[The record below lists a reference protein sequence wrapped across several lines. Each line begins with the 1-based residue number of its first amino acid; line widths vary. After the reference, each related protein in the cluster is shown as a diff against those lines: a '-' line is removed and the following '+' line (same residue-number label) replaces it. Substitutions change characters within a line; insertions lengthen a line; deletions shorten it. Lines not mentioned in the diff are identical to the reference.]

1 MNDKQKNNPFLTP
14 EMKNLIDS
22 LNKITDSY
30 SGYFQTIFHSDLMNY
45 QIAQLQEEIVK
56 PYRQI
61 FQLYT
66 PTMVASLTESFSKMS
81 EFMTATIRENITT
94 GVYNNLNESLK
105 QSLSLLELQK
115 QFLNLP
121 PELHFHSDLSNY
133 SKDLGGRRIIK
144 KEIVDDTTVK
154 TYELPDSVYIPIG
167 NNRIKMPTSFLLA
180 LIDLIINT
188 ILTISIAIAQ
198 SNSSQAEQIKQVQIE
213 ESQLELQQ
221 AQNEMLQQLLHDIDT
236 SSSSEAE
243 TIKELKETV
252 EELNKQYSQTQDTCS
267 PVEAGNDNSESTEDT
282 DIQK

>member
-1 MNDKQKNNPFLTP
+1 MTNKNNPFLTP
-14 EMKNLIDS
+14 EMRNLIDS

-56 PYRQI
+56 PYRQL
-61 FQLYT
+61 FRLYT
-66 PTMVASLTESFSKMS
+66 PSMVASFTESLSKMS
-81 EFMTATIRENITT
+81 DIMTTTIRENITT

-133 SKDLGGRRIIK
+133 SEDLGGLP
-144 KEIVDDTTVK
+144 EDDFVIVDDTTVK

-180 LIDLIINT
+180 LIDLIIST

-198 SNSSQAEQIKQVQIE
+198 SNSSRTEQINQMQIE
-213 ESQLELQQ
+213 ESQLELQR
-221 AQNEMLQQLLHDIDT
+221 AQNEMLQQLLHNIDT

-243 TIKELKETV
+243 TIKELKKTV
-252 EELNKQYSQTQDTCS
+252 EELNKQCSPTQDTCS
-267 PVEAGNDNSESTEDT
+267 PVEADNDNSESTEDT
-282 DIQK
+282 DIQE

>member
-14 EMKNLIDS
+14 EMRNLIDS

-56 PYRQI
+56 PYRQL
-61 FQLYT
+61 FRLYT
-66 PTMVASLTESFSKMS
+66 PTMVASLTESLSKMS
-81 EFMTATIRENITT
+81 EIMTATVRENITT

-133 SKDLGGRRIIK
+133 SEDLGGLP
-144 KEIVDDTTVK
+144 EDDFVIVDDTTVK

-180 LIDLIINT
+180 LIDLIIST

-198 SNSSQAEQIKQVQIE
+198 SNSSRTEQINQMQIE
-213 ESQLELQQ
+213 ESQLELQR
-221 AQNEMLQQLLHDIDT
+221 AQNEMLQQLLHNIDT

-243 TIKELKETV
+243 IIKELKKTV
-252 EELNKQYSQTQDTCS
+252 EELNKQCSPTQDTCS
-267 PVEAGNDNSESTEDT
+267 PVETDNDNSESTEDT
-282 DIQK
+282 DIQE

>member
-56 PYRQI
+56 PYRQL
-61 FQLYT
+61 FRLYT
-66 PTMVASLTESFSKMS
+66 PTMVASLTESLSKMS
-81 EFMTATIRENITT
+81 EIMTATVRENITT

-105 QSLSLLELQK
+105 QSLSLLELQN
-115 QFLNLP
+115 QFLSVP
-121 PELHFHSDLSNY
+121 PELLFHSDFSNY
-133 SKDLGGRRIIK
+133 SKDLGGLS
-144 KEIVDDTTVK
+144 EDDFVIVDDTTVK

-167 NNRIKMPTSFLLA
+167 NSRIKMPTAFLLE
-180 LIDLIINT
+180 LIGFIVTT
-188 ILTISIAIAQ
+188 ILSISIAIAQ
-198 SNSSQAEQIKQVQIE
+198 SASSKEDQNDLIRIE
-213 ESQLELQQ
+213 ESQLELQRS
-221 AQNEMLQQLLHDIDT
+221 QNEMLQQLLHNIDA
-236 SSSSEAE
+236 SSSSKAE

-267 PVEAGNDNSESTEDT
+267 PVEEDTDNSKSTEDT
-282 DIQK
+282 DTQK

>member
-1 MNDKQKNNPFLTP
+1 MKSDQKNNPFLNP
-14 EMKNLIDS
+14 ELQNLQNS
-22 LNKITDSY
+22 LNQIKRAY
-30 SGYFQTIFHSDLMNY
+30 SGYS
-45 QIAQLQEEIVK
+45 QIILPPDSLSSRIHQLQEEIVK

-81 EFMTATIRENITT
+81 EIMTATIRENITT
-94 GVYNNLNESLK
+94 GVYNNLNESL
-105 QSLSLLELQK
+105 SLSLLELQK

-133 SKDLGGRRIIK
+133 SEDLGGLP
-144 KEIVDDTTVK
+144 EDDFVIVDDTTVK

-180 LIDLIINT
+180 LIDLIIST

-198 SNSSQAEQIKQVQIE
+198 SNSSQTEQINQMQIE
-213 ESQLELQQ
+213 ESQLELQR

-243 TIKELKETV
+243 TIKELKK
-252 EELNKQYSQTQDTCS
+252 LSKS
-267 PVEAGNDNSESTEDT
+267 
-282 DIQK
+282 

>member
-56 PYRQI
+56 PYRQL
-61 FQLYT
+61 FRLYT
-66 PTMVASLTESFSKMS
+66 PSMVASFTESLSKMS
-81 EFMTATIRENITT
+81 DIITTTIRENITI

-105 QSLSLLELQK
+105 QSLSLLKLQT
-115 QFLNLP
+115 QFLNVT

-133 SKDLGGRRIIK
+133 SEDLGGLP
-144 KEIVDDTTVK
+144 EDDFVIVDDTTVK

-180 LIDLIINT
+180 LIDLIIST

-198 SNSSQAEQIKQVQIE
+198 SNSSRTEQINQMQIE
-213 ESQLELQQ
+213 ESQLELQR
-221 AQNEMLQQLLHDIDT
+221 AQNEMLQQLLHNIDT

-243 TIKELKETV
+243 TIKELKKTV
-252 EELNKQYSQTQDTCS
+252 EELNKQCSPTQDTCS

-282 DIQK
+282 DIQE

>member
-14 EMKNLIDS
+14 EMRNLIDS

-45 QIAQLQEEIVK
+45 QIAQLQEETAK
-56 PYRQI
+56 PYRQL
-61 FQLYT
+61 FRLYT
-66 PTMVASLTESFSKMS
+66 PSMVASFTESLSKMS
-81 EFMTATIRENITT
+81 DIMTTTIRENITT

-133 SKDLGGRRIIK
+133 SEDLGGLP
-144 KEIVDDTTVK
+144 EDDFVIVDDTTVK

-180 LIDLIINT
+180 LIDLIIST

-198 SNSSQAEQIKQVQIE
+198 SNSSRTEQINQMQIE
-213 ESQLELQQ
+213 ESQLELQR
-221 AQNEMLQQLLHDIDT
+221 AQNEMLQQLLHNIDT

-243 TIKELKETV
+243 TIKELKKTV
-252 EELNKQYSQTQDTCS
+252 EELNKQCSPTQDTCS
-267 PVEAGNDNSESTEDT
+267 PVEADNDNSESTEDT
-282 DIQK
+282 DIQE

>member
-30 SGYFQTIFHSDLMNY
+30 SGYFQTIFHSDLINY

-56 PYRQI
+56 PYRQL
-61 FQLYT
+61 FRLYT
-66 PTMVASLTESFSKMS
+66 PSMVASFTESLSKMS
-81 EFMTATIRENITT
+81 DIITTTIRENITI

-133 SKDLGGRRIIK
+133 SEDLGGLP
-144 KEIVDDTTVK
+144 EDDFVIVDDTTVK
-154 TYELPDSVYIPIG
+154 TYELPNSVYIPIG

-180 LIDLIINT
+180 LIDLIIST

-198 SNSSQAEQIKQVQIE
+198 SNSSRTEQINQMQIE
-213 ESQLELQQ
+213 ESQLELQR
-221 AQNEMLQQLLHDIDT
+221 AQNEMLQQLLHNIDT

-243 TIKELKETV
+243 TIKELKKTV
-252 EELNKQYSQTQDTCS
+252 EELNKQCSPTQDTCS

-282 DIQK
+282 DIQE

>member
-14 EMKNLIDS
+14 EMRNLIDS

-56 PYRQI
+56 PYRQL
-61 FQLYT
+61 FRLYT
-66 PTMVASLTESFSKMS
+66 PSMVASFTESLSKMS
-81 EFMTATIRENITT
+81 DIMTTTIRENITT

-133 SKDLGGRRIIK
+133 SEDLGGLP
-144 KEIVDDTTVK
+144 EDDFVIVDDTTVK

-180 LIDLIINT
+180 LIDLIIST

-198 SNSSQAEQIKQVQIE
+198 SNSSRTEQINQMQIE
-213 ESQLELQQ
+213 ESQLELQR
-221 AQNEMLQQLLHDIDT
+221 AQNEMLQQLLHNIDT
-236 SSSSEAE
+236 SSSSETE
-243 TIKELKETV
+243 TIKELKKTV
-252 EELNKQYSQTQDTCS
+252 EELNKQCSPTQDTCS
-267 PVEAGNDNSESTEDT
+267 PVEADNDNSESTEDT
-282 DIQK
+282 DIQE

>member
-14 EMKNLIDS
+14 EMRNLIDS

-56 PYRQI
+56 PYRQL
-61 FQLYT
+61 FRLYT
-66 PTMVASLTESFSKMS
+66 PSMVASFTESLSKMS
-81 EFMTATIRENITT
+81 EIMTTTIRENITT

-105 QSLSLLELQK
+105 QSLSPLELQK

-133 SKDLGGRRIIK
+133 SEDLGGLP
-144 KEIVDDTTVK
+144 EDDFVIVDDTTVK

-180 LIDLIINT
+180 LIDLIIST

-198 SNSSQAEQIKQVQIE
+198 SNSSRTEQINQMQIE
-213 ESQLELQQ
+213 ESQLELQR
-221 AQNEMLQQLLHDIDT
+221 AQNEMLQQLLHNIDT

-243 TIKELKETV
+243 TIKELKKTV
-252 EELNKQYSQTQDTCS
+252 EELNKQCSPTQDTCS
-267 PVEAGNDNSESTEDT
+267 PVEADNDNSESTEDT
-282 DIQK
+282 DIQE

>member
-1 MNDKQKNNPFLTP
+1 MTNKKNNPFLTP

-56 PYRQI
+56 PYRQL
-61 FQLYT
+61 FRLYT
-66 PTMVASLTESFSKMS
+66 RTMVASLTESLSKMS
-81 EFMTATIRENITT
+81 EIMTATIQKNITT

-105 QSLSLLELQK
+105 HSLSRLELQK
-115 QFLNLP
+115 QFFNVS
-121 PELHFHSDLSNY
+121 PELHFHSNLSDFPEN
-133 SKDLGGRRIIK
+133 LGGLP
-144 KEIVDDTTVK
+144 EDDFVIVDETAVK

-167 NNRIKMPTSFLLA
+167 NSRIKMPTSLLLS
-180 LIDLIINT
+180 LIGMIIST
-188 ILTISIAIAQ
+188 VLTISIAIAQ
-198 SNSSQAEQIKQVQIE
+198 SASSKEYQNNLIRIE
-213 ESQLELQQ
+213 EAQLELQH

-267 PVEAGNDNSESTEDT
+267 PVEAGNDNPESTEDT

>member
-45 QIAQLQEEIVK
+45 QITQLQEEIVK
-56 PYRQI
+56 PYRQL
-61 FQLYT
+61 FRLYT

-81 EFMTATIRENITT
+81 EIMTATIRENITT

-133 SKDLGGRRIIK
+133 SEDLGGLP
-144 KEIVDDTTVK
+144 EDDFVIVDDTTVK

-180 LIDLIINT
+180 LIDLIIST

-198 SNSSQAEQIKQVQIE
+198 SNSSRTEQINQMQIE
-213 ESQLELQQ
+213 ESQLELQR
-221 AQNEMLQQLLHDIDT
+221 AQNEMLQQLLHNIDT

-243 TIKELKETV
+243 TIKELKKTV
-252 EELNKQYSQTQDTCS
+252 EELNKQCSPTQDTCS
-267 PVEAGNDNSESTEDT
+267 PVEADNDNSESTEDT
-282 DIQK
+282 DIQE

>member
-56 PYRQI
+56 PYRQL
-61 FQLYT
+61 FRLYT
-66 PTMVASLTESFSKMS
+66 PSMVASFTESLSKMS
-81 EFMTATIRENITT
+81 DIMTTTIRENITT

-115 QFLNLP
+115 QFLNLS

-133 SKDLGGRRIIK
+133 SEDLGGLS
-144 KEIVDDTTVK
+144 EDDFVIVDDTTVK

-180 LIDLIINT
+180 LIDLIIST

-198 SNSSQAEQIKQVQIE
+198 SNSSRTEQINQMQIE
-213 ESQLELQQ
+213 ESQLELQR
-221 AQNEMLQQLLHDIDT
+221 AQNEMLQQLLHNIDT

-243 TIKELKETV
+243 TIKELKKTV
-252 EELNKQYSQTQDTCS
+252 EELNKQCSPTQDTCS
-267 PVEAGNDNSESTEDT
+267 PVEADNDNSESTEDT
-282 DIQK
+282 DIQE

>member
-1 MNDKQKNNPFLTP
+1 MTNKKNNPFLTP

-56 PYRQI
+56 PYRQL
-61 FQLYT
+61 FRLYT
-66 PTMVASLTESFSKMS
+66 PTMVASLTESLSKMS
-81 EFMTATIRENITT
+81 EIMTATVRENITT

-105 QSLSLLELQK
+105 QSLSLLELQN
-115 QFLNLP
+115 QFLSVP
-121 PELHFHSDLSNY
+121 PELLFHSDLSNY
-133 SKDLGGRRIIK
+133 SEDLGGLP
-144 KEIVDDTTVK
+144 EDDFVIVDDTTVK

-180 LIDLIINT
+180 LIDLIIST

-198 SNSSQAEQIKQVQIE
+198 SNSSRTEQINQMQIE
-213 ESQLELQQ
+213 ESQLELQR
-221 AQNEMLQQLLHDIDT
+221 AQNEMLQQLLHNIDT

-243 TIKELKETV
+243 TIKELKKTV
-252 EELNKQYSQTQDTCS
+252 EELNKQCSPTQDTCS
-267 PVEAGNDNSESTEDT
+267 PVEADNDNSESTEDT
-282 DIQK
+282 DIQE

>member
-1 MNDKQKNNPFLTP
+1 MGNKRKNNPFLSP
-14 EMKNLIDS
+14 ELQNLQDTINRIS
-22 LNKITDSY
+22 HMY
-30 SGYFQTIFHSDLMNY
+30 SGHLQDIFSSSMN
-45 QIAQLQEEIVK
+45 AQLHQLQVDFLL
-56 PYRQI
+56 PYARI
-61 FQLYT
+61 IDAYT
-66 PTMVASLTESFSKMS
+66 PTMVASLTDSLSKMS
-81 EFMTATIRENITT
+81 EIMTATVRENITT

-105 QSLSLLELQK
+105 QSLSLLELQN
-115 QFLNLP
+115 QFLSVP
-121 PELHFHSDLSNY
+121 PELLFHSGRADRPE
-133 SKDLGGRRIIK
+133 DLGGLP
-144 KEIVDDTTVK
+144 EDDFVIVDETAAK
-154 TYELPDSVYIPIG
+154 TYELPDSVYIPVG
-167 NNRIKMPTSFLLA
+167 NSRIKMSTSFLLA

>member
-14 EMKNLIDS
+14 EMRNLIDS

-56 PYRQI
+56 PYRQL
-61 FQLYT
+61 FRLYT
-66 PTMVASLTESFSKMS
+66 PSMVASFTESLSKMS
-81 EFMTATIRENITT
+81 DIMTTTIRENITI

-133 SKDLGGRRIIK
+133 SEDLGGLP
-144 KEIVDDTTVK
+144 EDDFVIVDDTTVK

-180 LIDLIINT
+180 LIDLIIST

-198 SNSSQAEQIKQVQIE
+198 SNSSRTEQINQMQIE
-213 ESQLELQQ
+213 ESQLELQR
-221 AQNEMLQQLLHDIDT
+221 AQNEMLQQLLHNIDT

-243 TIKELKETV
+243 TIKELKKTV
-252 EELNKQYSQTQDTCS
+252 EELNKQCSPTQDTCS
-267 PVEAGNDNSESTEDT
+267 PVEADNDNSESTEDT
-282 DIQK
+282 DIQE

>member
-1 MNDKQKNNPFLTP
+1 MTNKKNNPFLTP
-14 EMKNLIDS
+14 EMRNLIDS

-56 PYRQI
+56 PYRQL
-61 FQLYT
+61 FRLYT
-66 PTMVASLTESFSKMS
+66 PSMVASFTESLSKMS
-81 EFMTATIRENITT
+81 DIMTTTIRENITT

-133 SKDLGGRRIIK
+133 SEDLGGLP
-144 KEIVDDTTVK
+144 EDDFVIVDDTTVK

-180 LIDLIINT
+180 LIDLIIST

-198 SNSSQAEQIKQVQIE
+198 SNSSRTEQINQMQIE
-213 ESQLELQQ
+213 ESQLELQR
-221 AQNEMLQQLLHDIDT
+221 AQNEMLQQLLHNIDT

-243 TIKELKETV
+243 TIKELKKTV
-252 EELNKQYSQTQDTCS
+252 EELNKQCSPTQDTCS
-267 PVEAGNDNSESTEDT
+267 PVEADNDNSESTEDT
-282 DIQK
+282 DIQE

>member
-1 MNDKQKNNPFLTP
+1 MTNKKNNPFLTP

-81 EFMTATIRENITT
+81 EIMTATIRENITT

-105 QSLSLLELQK
+105 QSLSLLELQN
-115 QFLNLP
+115 QFLSVP
-121 PELHFHSDLSNY
+121 PELLFHSDFSNY
-133 SKDLGGRRIIK
+133 SKDLGGLS
-144 KEIVDDTTVK
+144 EDDFVIVDDTTVK

-180 LIDLIINT
+180 LIDLIIST

-198 SNSSQAEQIKQVQIE
+198 SNSSRTEQINQMQIE
-213 ESQLELQQ
+213 ESQLELQR
-221 AQNEMLQQLLHDIDT
+221 AQNEMLQQLLHNIDT

-243 TIKELKETV
+243 TIKELKKTV
-252 EELNKQYSQTQDTCS
+252 EELNKQCSPTQDTCS
-267 PVEAGNDNSESTEDT
+267 PVEADNDNSESTEDT
-282 DIQK
+282 DIQE

>member
-14 EMKNLIDS
+14 EMKDLIDS

-56 PYRQI
+56 PYRQL
-61 FQLYT
+61 FRLYT
-66 PTMVASLTESFSKMS
+66 PTMVASLTESLSKMS
-81 EFMTATIRENITT
+81 EIMTATVRENITT

-105 QSLSLLELQK
+105 QSLSLLELQN
-115 QFLNLP
+115 QFLSVP
-121 PELHFHSDLSNY
+121 PELLFHSDFSNY
-133 SKDLGGRRIIK
+133 PKDLGGLS
-144 KEIVDDTTVK
+144 EDDFAIVDDTTVK

-180 LIDLIINT
+180 LIDLIIST

-198 SNSSQAEQIKQVQIE
+198 SNSSQSDQIKQVQIE
-213 ESQLELQQ
+213 ESQLELQR
-221 AQNEMLQQLLHDIDT
+221 AKNEMLQQLLHNIDT

-243 TIKELKETV
+243 TIKELKKTV
-252 EELNKQYSQTQDTCS
+252 EELNKQCSPTQDTCS
-267 PVEAGNDNSESTEDT
+267 PVEADNDNSESTEDT
-282 DIQK
+282 DIQE

>member
-56 PYRQI
+56 PYRQL
-61 FQLYT
+61 FRLYT
-66 PTMVASLTESFSKMS
+66 PTMVASFTESLSKMS
-81 EFMTATIRENITT
+81 DIITTTIRENITI

-121 PELHFHSDLSNY
+121 PELHSHSDLSNY
-133 SKDLGGRRIIK
+133 SEDLGGLP
-144 KEIVDDTTVK
+144 EDDFVIVDDTTVK
-154 TYELPDSVYIPIG
+154 TYKLPDSVYIPIG

-180 LIDLIINT
+180 LIDLIIST

-198 SNSSQAEQIKQVQIE
+198 SNSSQSDQIKQVQIE
-213 ESQLELQQ
+213 ESQLELQR
-221 AQNEMLQQLLHDIDT
+221 AQNEMLQQLLHNIDT

-243 TIKELKETV
+243 TIKELKKTV
-252 EELNKQYSQTQDTCS
+252 EELNKQCSPTQDTCS

>member
-14 EMKNLIDS
+14 EMRNLIDS

-30 SGYFQTIFHSDLMNY
+30 SEYFQTIFHSDLMNY

-56 PYRQI
+56 PYRQL
-61 FQLYT
+61 FRLYT
-66 PTMVASLTESFSKMS
+66 PSMVASFTESLSKMS
-81 EFMTATIRENITT
+81 EIMTTTIRENITT

-105 QSLSLLELQK
+105 QSLSPLELQK

-133 SKDLGGRRIIK
+133 SEDLGGLP
-144 KEIVDDTTVK
+144 EDDFVIVDDTTVK

-180 LIDLIINT
+180 LIDLIIST

-198 SNSSQAEQIKQVQIE
+198 SNSSRTEQINQMQIE
-213 ESQLELQQ
+213 ESQLELQR
-221 AQNEMLQQLLHDIDT
+221 AQNEMLQQLLHNIDT

-243 TIKELKETV
+243 TIKELKKTV
-252 EELNKQYSQTQDTCS
+252 EELNKQCSPTQDTCS
-267 PVEAGNDNSESTEDT
+267 PVEADNDNSESTEDT
-282 DIQK
+282 DIQE

>member
-14 EMKNLIDS
+14 EMRNLIDS

-45 QIAQLQEEIVK
+45 QIAQLQEEIAK
-56 PYRQI
+56 PYRQL
-61 FQLYT
+61 FRLYT
-66 PTMVASLTESFSKMS
+66 PSMVASFTESLPKMS
-81 EFMTATIRENITT
+81 DIMTTTIRENITT

-133 SKDLGGRRIIK
+133 SEDLGGLP
-144 KEIVDDTTVK
+144 EDDFVIVDDTTVK

-180 LIDLIINT
+180 LIDLIIST

-198 SNSSQAEQIKQVQIE
+198 SNSSRTEQINQMQIE
-213 ESQLELQQ
+213 ESQLELQR
-221 AQNEMLQQLLHDIDT
+221 AQNEMLQQLLHNIDT

-243 TIKELKETV
+243 TIKELKKTV
-252 EELNKQYSQTQDTCS
+252 EELNKQCSPTQDTCS
-267 PVEAGNDNSESTEDT
+267 PVEADNDNSESTEDT
-282 DIQK
+282 DIQE

>member
-1 MNDKQKNNPFLTP
+1 MNDKQKNNPFLTT
-14 EMKNLIDS
+14 ETRNLIDS

-56 PYRQI
+56 PYRQL
-61 FQLYT
+61 FRLYT
-66 PTMVASLTESFSKMS
+66 PSMVASFTESLSKMS
-81 EFMTATIRENITT
+81 DIMTTTIRENITT

-133 SKDLGGRRIIK
+133 SEDLGGLP
-144 KEIVDDTTVK
+144 EDDFVIVDDTTVK

-180 LIDLIINT
+180 LIDLIIST

-198 SNSSQAEQIKQVQIE
+198 SNSSRTEQINQMQIE
-213 ESQLELQQ
+213 ESRLELQR
-221 AQNEMLQQLLHDIDT
+221 AQNEMLQQLLHNIDT

-243 TIKELKETV
+243 TIKELKKTV
-252 EELNKQYSQTQDTCS
+252 EELNKQCSPTQDTCS
-267 PVEAGNDNSESTEDT
+267 PVEADNDNSESTEDT
-282 DIQK
+282 DIQE

>member
-56 PYRQI
+56 PYRQL
-61 FQLYT
+61 FRLYT
-66 PTMVASLTESFSKMS
+66 PSMVASFTESLSKMS
-81 EFMTATIRENITT
+81 DIMTTTIRENITT

-133 SKDLGGRRIIK
+133 SEDLGGLP
-144 KEIVDDTTVK
+144 EDDFVIVDDTTVK
-154 TYELPDSVYIPIG
+154 TYELPDSVYIPIR

-180 LIDLIINT
+180 LIDLIIST

-198 SNSSQAEQIKQVQIE
+198 SNSSRTEQINQMQIE
-213 ESQLELQQ
+213 ESQLELQR
-221 AQNEMLQQLLHDIDT
+221 AQNEMLQQLLHNIDT

-243 TIKELKETV
+243 TIKELKKTV
-252 EELNKQYSQTQDTCS
+252 EELNKQCSPTQDTCS
-267 PVEAGNDNSESTEDT
+267 PVEADNDNSESTEDT
-282 DIQK
+282 DIQE

>member
-1 MNDKQKNNPFLTP
+1 MTNKKNNPFLTP
-14 EMKNLIDS
+14 EMRNLIDS

-56 PYRQI
+56 PYRQL
-61 FQLYT
+61 FRLYT
-66 PTMVASLTESFSKMS
+66 PSMVASFTESLSKMS
-81 EFMTATIRENITT
+81 DIMTTTIRENITT

-133 SKDLGGRRIIK
+133 SEDLGGLP
-144 KEIVDDTTVK
+144 EDDFVIVDDTTVK

-180 LIDLIINT
+180 LIDLIIST

-198 SNSSQAEQIKQVQIE
+198 SNSSRTEQINQMQIE
-213 ESQLELQQ
+213 ESQLELQR
-221 AQNEMLQQLLHDIDT
+221 AQNEMLQQLLHNIDT

-243 TIKELKETV
+243 SIKELKKTV
-252 EELNKQYSQTQDTCS
+252 EELNKQCSPTQDTCS
-267 PVEAGNDNSESTEDT
+267 PVEADNDNSESTEDT
-282 DIQK
+282 DIQE